1 MVSDVDELVRTLSNS
16 GLMAEKEVTAF
27 INGLPAERWP
37 GDAQHLVQELVRH
50 KRLTK
55 FQALAVAHGKARGLV
70 LGNYTLLDKL
80 GEGGMGQVFK
90 AQHRRMERI
99 VALKTLPAAAMD
111 SEESVRRFHR
121 EVKAA
126 ARLAHANIV
135 RAYDADEANGQ
146 HFLVMEYVE
155 GTDLASLVQ
164 TKGPV
169 SAAVAIDYLLQAARG
184 LEYAHGQKIIHRDI
198 KPSNLFLDTSGTVK
212 VLDMGLARIEETPT
226 LADKT
231 ADGALTRDGAVMGT
245 VDYMSPEQGLNTK
258 NADARSDIYSLGCTL
273 YWLLMGK
280 PMYEGDS
287 LMERLLGHR
296 EKPIPSLIQGRK
308 DIPASLDAL
317 FHRMV
322 AKKPERRCQ
331 TMSEVVTEL
340 EKCAGHA
347 GRAPVKRMT
356 AAGAVA
362 ETVQLPGPTVPATQ
376 SFASSPSSPPVPP
389 APTAPLSRRQET
401 VAAAK
406 KHQRQQQRTSQWRET
421 IKAADRDYAR
431 RHGLR
436 HIDKVLK
443 FFGKAGN
450 LAIKLV
456 VFLAVLGGS
465 LWAGSFWWRNT
476 RLIQQSESQVVETI
490 NRALVGQT
498 EWEALTSVD
507 FTDASGFRSVPEI
520 LSFQSPLVQPTEV
533 GRRPTANLTGRYHR
547 GQGTIE
553 IKIDRLEGVD
563 FPMTLR
569 VPPPK

>member
-1 MVSDVDELVRTLSNS
+1 MISEVNDLVRSVSDS
-16 GLMAEKEVTAF
+16 GLMTEKEITAF
-27 INGLPAERWP
+27 ITSLPAERRP
-37 GDAQHLVQELVRH
+37 GNAQQLVQEMVRQ
-50 KRLTK
+50 KRLTR
-55 FQALAVAHGKARGLV
+55 FQAQAVFHGKARGLV
-70 LGNYTLLDKL
+70 LGNYILLDKL

-111 SEESVRRFHR
+111 SEEAVRRFHR

-126 ARLAHANIV
+126 ARLSHPNIV

-169 SAAVAIDYLLQAARG
+169 SAALAIDYLLQAAKG

-198 KPSNLFLDTSGTVK
+198 KPSNLFLDTTGTVK

-273 YWLLMGK
+273 YWLLVGK

-296 EKPIPSLIQGRK
+296 EKIIPSLLEHRK

-322 AKKPERRCQ
+322 AKKAERRCQ
-331 TMSEVVTEL
+331 TMSEVVAEL

-347 GRAPVKRMT
+347 GRAPAKRT
-356 AAGAVA
+356 AAASAVT

-376 SFASSPSSPPVPP
+376 SIVNPPSRP
-389 APTAPLSRRQET
+389 APTTSLSRRQET

-421 IKAADRDYAR
+421 IKAADRDYRR

-436 HIDKVLK
+436 YIDKVLK
-443 FFGKAGN
+443 IFGKAGN
-450 LAIKLV
+450 LAVKLV
-456 VFLAVLGGS
+456 VIAGVLGGS
-465 LWAGSFWWRNT
+465 LLAGSFWWRNNK
-476 RLIQQSESQVVETI
+476 LIQDSEKQVVATI

-507 FTDASGFRSVPEI
+507 FADVSEFRSVPDV
-520 LSFQSPLVQPTEV
+520 LSFKAPLMEPTDV
-533 GRRPTANLTGRYHR
+533 GRRPTANLTGRYDR
-547 GQGTIE
+547 GKGTIE
-553 IKIDRLEGVD
+553 INIDRLTGTD
-563 FPMTLR
+563 YRMDLR
-569 VPPPK
+569 VEPPK